1 MNPREKMSPTL
12 WNALNPV
19 KTLPSSS
26 FNMRNILSSSLIT
39 LQDLVAVSHTVHAY
53 VGGPTNVDDAVA
65 PPPGTCGVACTLG
78 KRPSPYVALVALN
91 QTAWT

>member
-1 MNPREKMSPTL
+1 MSPTL